1 MGVKIASGDCGSS
14 CRKEPRSRFAIW
26 IGLIFLLGL
35 VLIAVGGCMDF
46 YTYNRYG
53 VAILLLGIAIGAGSL
68 LLIVI
73 SMCKE
78 T

>member
-1 MGVKIASGDCGSS
+1 
-14 CRKEPRSRFAIW
+14 
-26 IGLIFLLGL
+26 
-35 VLIAVGGCMDF
+35 MDF